1 MEELKGGV
9 TVPLYNEKGRIYD
22 RVNCEE
28 IKLTQRVIKTTK
40 DYTLEKEAMLG
51 KYGFMPSRRDTVN
64 AIFPLRLVM
73 EKQRQVHVLLIGL
86 KEAYDVGPGDWM
98 MYDKVGGSNGRAVLF
113 SICTREQKQTV
124 CSMVIMYCGFQH
136 RQENRI

>member
-1 MEELKGGV
+1 M
-9 TVPLYNEKGRIYD
+9 
-22 RVNCEE
+22 
-28 IKLTQRVIKTTK
+28 TTK

-98 MYDKVGGSNGRAVLF
+98 MYDKGGGAMAEQYCSVYV
-113 SICTREQKQTV
+113 RENKNKQFV
-124 CSMVIMYCGFQH
+124 PW
-136 RQENRI
+136 